1 MQELTTKQKARVDKY
16 TEKRK
21 ENLSFGPIFTQE
33 RTYFPVEIKELNIL
47 ETPKQFLQ
55 ILDKAGYYCPD
66 FRQKYVYK
74 KEDKLKNKP
83 VKLINVI
90 SKELKNNVEKLN
102 ELKRKFDQRLTT
114 SRKEM
119 VECEICITHNPYDI
133 ARNVYRQKLD
143 IMYGFRPRYT

>member
-1 MQELTTKQKARVDKY
+1 MQELTTKQKAKVDKY

-21 ENLSFGPIFTQE
+21 ENLSFGPIFKQE
-33 RTYFPVEIKELNIL
+33 RTYFPVQITELNIL

-83 VKLINVI
+83 VKLISVI

-102 ELKRKFDQRLTT
+102 ELKKQFDERLST

-119 VECEICITHNPYDI
+119 IECEICITHNPYDI
-133 ARNVYRQKLD
+133 ARNEYRQKLD
-143 IMYGFRPRYT
+143 FLYEFRQWYS

>member
-1 MQELTTKQKARVDKY
+1 MNNFIKLYSLLMQELTTKQKAKVDKY
-16 TEKRK
+16 TGKRD
-21 ENLSFGPIFTQE
+21 ENLSFGPIFKQE

-83 VKLINVI
+83 VKLISVI

-102 ELKRKFDQRLTT
+102 ELKKQFDERLST

-133 ARNVYRQKLD
+133 ARNEY
-143 IMYGFRPRYT
+143 

>member
-1 MQELTTKQKARVDKY
+1 MISKKYKIAGKVVEINSIYDIDKIL
-16 TEKRK
+16 K
-21 ENLSFGPIFTQE
+21 EALNEF
-33 RTYFPVEIKELNIL
+33 EIKELNIL